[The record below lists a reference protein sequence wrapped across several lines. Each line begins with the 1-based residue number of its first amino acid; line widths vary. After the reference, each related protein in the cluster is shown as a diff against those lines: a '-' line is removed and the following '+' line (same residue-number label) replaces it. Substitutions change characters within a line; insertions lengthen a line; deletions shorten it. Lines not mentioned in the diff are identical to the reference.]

1 MSKTQF
7 RLGVAAI
14 FAAILLFNLTSPD
27 RYHYIKGTST
37 TKGTMIDGVTGNMY
51 LYRDGEWR
59 NIVDISRE
67 AETKRV
73 DYEEWKEPFPPK

>member
-27 RYHYIKGTST
+27 RYHYLNKSVGITNGA
-37 TKGTMIDGVTGNMY
+37 MIDGVTGNIY
-51 LYRDGEWR
+51 LFKDDEWI
-59 NIVDISRE
+59 NIVEI
-67 AETKRV
+67 KRRAKAN
-73 DYEEWKEPFPPK
+73 KE

>member
-27 RYHYIKGTST
+27 RYFYIQGST
-37 TKGTMIDGVTGNMY
+37 ISSGKMIDGVTGNMY
-51 LYRDGEWR
+51 LFKDDEWI
-59 NIVDISRE
+59 NIVDI
-67 AETKRV
+67 KRSAKAN
-73 DYEEWKEPFPPK
+73 KE

>member
-27 RYHYIKGTST
+27 RYFYIQGST
-37 TKGTMIDGVTGNMY
+37 LSSGKMIDGVTGNQY
-51 LYRDGEWR
+51 LFRDGEWR
-59 NIVDISRE
+59 NIVDIHRE
-67 AETKRV
+67 AEAN
-73 DYEEWKEPFPPK
+73 KE